1 MKRLIR
7 LTRQRGVKALVGEV
21 LPENAVMLQL
31 CREFGFT
38 IAMDA
43 GNPTLRRVSKL
54 LQSPEVGDP
63 LWTTYCA

>member
-7 LTRQRGVKALVGEV
+7 LARQRGVNALVGEV

-38 IAMDA
+38 IVVDP
-43 GNPTLRRVSKL
+43 GDPTLRRVSKL
-54 LQSPEVGDP
+54 LQIPRALISADEM
-63 LWTTYCA
+63 T